1 MRRVEGGGARERR
14 REKGR
19 KKRRRRREKN
29 TKKKKETLSRKT
41 DIIKDCRVR
50 IIELQD
56 HLLSTYDRA
65 ISEYTDRQFE
75 RAGIE
80 LVLNS
85 KVLEVCGNGTGKG
98 FVRVKGVSLVLVFFD
113 EVRGVPTRREA
124 SSERGEER
132 KKTTSKNSPEKKN
145 PSSLSLSLSFQQ
157 PDGKETSI
165 DYGACVWST
174 GVAIHPLV
182 KQLQGKLAAGS
193 QTHFR
198 SVVTTPWLE
207 VRGMIFFPFFFLP

>member
-1 MRRVEGGGARERR
+1 MINDDLVKVYPGEKSGGRGSERERR

-19 KKRRRRREKN
+19 KKRRRRREKI
-29 TKKKKETLSRKT
+29 TKKRNYLSLEKQT

-98 FVRVKGVSLVLVFFD
+98 FVRVKGVSLVLVLVFFD
-113 EVRGVPTRREA
+113 EVRGVPTR
-124 SSERGEER
+124 
-132 KKTTSKNSPEKKN
+132 
-145 PSSLSLSLSFQQ
+145 
-157 PDGKETSI
+157 
-165 DYGACVWST
+165 
-174 GVAIHPLV
+174 
-182 KQLQGKLAAGS
+182 
-193 QTHFR
+193 
-198 SVVTTPWLE
+198 
-207 VRGMIFFPFFFLP
+207 